1 MGDGR
6 TTSIRSRNP
15 LGSAMLL
22 GIVHAVVDMA
32 SVAILYGELNRGQLT
47 FDRVCQFILLYNCI
61 AFGLQF
67 PLGLVADHFR
77 AYKPATVAGLA
88 GVAVAIGLL
97 TQHPQ
102 LAVVLVG
109 IGNALFHIGAGAIVL
124 ESSDGRA
131 AAPGVFVAP
140 GALGVL
146 LGVWLGSAGFPGRLW
161 GIMIV
166 VISTLGALM
175 QPPRSPIRAIVP
187 NSNRSQAGMWLCAGL
202 LFVAIAIRSLIGDAV
217 TGSWRGVWTMG
228 FALTLAAVAGKSFGG
243 FVADRV
249 GRRTCVVGA
258 LLLLAPVIGL
268 ASGNAPTAVLAMF
281 LIQTTMAVTL
291 TALFVGLPKQPA
303 RVFGLASGA
312 LLLGALPGLTGIS
325 LGHDPTQI
333 LTISVIVA
341 ALGIF
346 IGLCFLTR
354 PCRASEPAEAE
365 IEPGNGPIF
374 SVTV

>member
-1 MGDGR
+1 
-6 TTSIRSRNP
+6 
-15 LGSAMLL
+15 
-22 GIVHAVVDMA
+22 
-32 SVAILYGELNRGQLT
+32 
-47 FDRVCQFILLYNCI
+47 
-61 AFGLQF
+61 
-67 PLGLVADHFR
+67 
-77 AYKPATVAGLA
+77 
-88 GVAVAIGLL
+88 
-97 TQHPQ
+97 
-102 LAVVLVG
+102 
-109 IGNALFHIGAGAIVL
+109 
-124 ESSDGRA
+124 
-131 AAPGVFVAP
+131 
-140 GALGVL
+140 
-146 LGVWLGSAGFPGRLW
+146 
-161 GIMIV
+161 
-166 VISTLGALM
+166 
-175 QPPRSPIRAIVP
+175 
-187 NSNRSQAGMWLCAGL
+187 
-202 LFVAIAIRSLIGDAV
+202 
-217 TGSWRGVWTMG
+217 
-228 FALTLAAVAGKSFGG
+228 
-243 FVADRV
+243 
-249 GRRTCVVGA
+249 

>member
-1 MGDGR
+1 
-6 TTSIRSRNP
+6 
-15 LGSAMLL
+15 MLL